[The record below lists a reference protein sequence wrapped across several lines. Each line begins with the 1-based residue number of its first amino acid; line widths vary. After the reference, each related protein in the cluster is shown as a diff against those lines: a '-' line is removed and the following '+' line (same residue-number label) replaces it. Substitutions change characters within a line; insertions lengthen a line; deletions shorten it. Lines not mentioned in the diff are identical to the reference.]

1 MAFRAPAGPSG
12 GDGAMPVNWLT
23 IAKMAAETGYSEN
36 AIRTKIRDAVWVEGR
51 VWAKAPDGRILISVE
66 GYNQWVEETAS
77 APRRTRRS
85 RSTFT
90 TTASGVKN
98 VSSLSPRPLT

>member
-1 MAFRAPAGPSG
+1 ML
-12 GDGAMPVNWLT
+12 VNWVT
-23 IAKMAAETGYSEN
+23 IAKLVAETGYSEN

-51 VWAKAPDGRILISVE
+51 VWAKAPDGRILISVD
-66 GYNQWVEETAS
+66 GYNYNQWVEETAS
-77 APRRTRRS
+77 APRRSRRS
-85 RSTFT
+85 RPIST